1 METLF
6 VVLAVVAIVVW
17 LAIRGGGKQRR
28 GGRPARDRRRAI
40 ERLLPARFIVADLE
54 TTGLDPDTDQIIE
67 IGAIRVNR
75 DADLHQTFTVLV
87 NPGRKLPAKIV
98 KLTGITDAQLEQDGC
113 DIALAMGQFLDFV
126 GEDMLVFYNAPF
138 DIAFLTNAA
147 HRIGR
152 TIPNKVC
159 CALETAR
166 AAWPGRASYKL
177 VDLSECGGLG
187 TDGAHRALADC
198 QRTVTIY
205 AAAVARSGRIGYV
218 QGARR

>member
-1 METLF
+1 MEMLF
-6 VVLAVVAIVVW
+6 AVLAVLAVVVW
-17 LAIRGGGKQRR
+17 LAVRARGKQP
-28 GGRPARDRRRAI
+28 PASDRRRAI

-75 DADLHQTFTVLV
+75 DSNMHETFTVLV
-87 NPGRKLPAKIV
+87 NPGRKLPPKIV
-98 KLTGITDAQLEQDGC
+98 KITGITDSALQDGC
-113 DIALAMGQFLDFV
+113 DIERAMSDLLDFV
-126 GEDMLVFYNAPF
+126 GEDMLVFYNAEF

-152 TIPNKVC
+152 RIPNKVC

-166 AAWPGRASYKL
+166 AAWPGRESYKL
-177 VDLSECGGLG
+177 VDLSEESGLG

-198 QRTVTIY
+198 KRTVTIY

-218 QGARR
+218 QGARG